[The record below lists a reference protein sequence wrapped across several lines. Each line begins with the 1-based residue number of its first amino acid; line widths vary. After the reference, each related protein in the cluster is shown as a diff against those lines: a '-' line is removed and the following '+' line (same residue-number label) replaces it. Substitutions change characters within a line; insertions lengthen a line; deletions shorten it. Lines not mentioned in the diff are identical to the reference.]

1 VPSPATGAALA
12 TILVADDDQLLRAII
27 RDHLERAD
35 HTVLEAGDGIA
46 AIDIALEERPEVLL
60 LDVMMPLARG
70 LEVAR
75 RVRLQEGWHPSI
87 VMISVRTRVS
97 DRLNALE
104 AGADAY
110 VEKPFSPEELL
121 AIVEHQLTDAAPARY
136 VDVLGP
142 VWATLAVERLTAGA
156 LERRTHR
163 RARAEEVEA
172 VFTDLVAR
180 NLGRMAP
187 IEGSG
192 GAAADAMRLLWE
204 DAIRALLRDSADAD
218 VPVATDLGAPDALAA
233 VERVIGREV
242 LHRHRARLGGAP
254 PVDLFWSAVLDEA
267 LAAPRPA
274 ADRAA
279 PKAAAEETWAR
290 RLRAVLGPDPATDGL
305 QRRWSAVLSGVLGPG
320 EPACGGIP
328 TIDPIGPVWLALA
341 GRDTTAGQAR

>member
-1 VPSPATGAALA
+1 LA

-46 AIDIALEERPEVLL
+46 AIDIALDERPEVLL

-110 VEKPFSPEELL
+110 VEKPFSPEALL
-121 AIVEHQLTDAAPARY
+121 EIVEHQLTDAAPARF

-142 VWATLAVERLTAGA
+142 VWAALAVERLTADA
-156 LERRTHR
+156 LERRTHVP
-163 RARAEEVEA
+163 AGAEQVEA

-180 NLGRMAP
+180 SLGRIATPDDPTCAP
-187 IEGSG
+187 V
-192 GAAADAMRLLWE
+192 DAMRLLWE
-204 DAIRALLRDSADAD
+204 DAIRALLRDTADPE
-218 VPVATDLGAPDALAA
+218 VPVAGDVGTPDALAA
-233 VERVIGREV
+233 VERLIGREV

-267 LAAPRPA
+267 LVGPRPA

-279 PKAAAEETWAR
+279 PKDATDEMWAR
-290 RLRAVLGPDPATDGL
+290 RLRAVLGPDPEADGL
-305 QRRWSAVLSGVLGPG
+305 KRRWSAVLGGVLGAG
-320 EPACGGIP
+320 DQAEGGIP
-328 TIDPIGPVWLALA
+328 TIDPLGPVWLALA
-341 GRDTTAGQAR
+341 GRGATAERAR